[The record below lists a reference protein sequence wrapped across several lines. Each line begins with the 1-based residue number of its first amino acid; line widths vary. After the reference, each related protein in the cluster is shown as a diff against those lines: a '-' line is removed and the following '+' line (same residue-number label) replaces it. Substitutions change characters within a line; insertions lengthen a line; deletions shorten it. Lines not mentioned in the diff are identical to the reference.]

1 MSHKKRGAD
10 DFGSSSKR
18 RSNFASEEKAKGG
31 DEHENLVFEDPFGDD
46 MEDEEMV
53 ESDDDDDDEEIID
66 GERDGDDEDMEGDE
80 EEQKQVKRVFMPGVD
95 KLADDEVLDYDSSAY
110 DMYYAMTAE
119 WPSLSFDIVR
129 DNLGAVRTRVRLSC
143 DCICDGDIS
152 VHCID
157 VCINVH

>member
-10 DFGSSSKR
+10 DFGSNFKR
-18 RSNFASEEKAKGG
+18 RGNFASEEAKGG
-31 DEHENLVFEDPFGDD
+31 DEHEELVFEDPFGDD

-53 ESDDDDDDEEIID
+53 ESDDDDEEIID
-66 GERDGDDEDMEGDE
+66 GERNGDDEDMEGGMEDE
-80 EEQKQVKRVFMPGVD
+80 DEQKQVKRVFMPGVD

-129 DNLGAVRTRVRLSC
+129 DNLGAVRTRVRLLTLC
-143 DCICDGDIS
+143 RC
-152 VHCID
+152 
-157 VCINVH
+157 

>member
-10 DFGSSSKR
+10 DFGSNLKR
-18 RSNFASEEKAKGG
+18 RGNFASEEAKSNG
-31 DEHENLVFEDPFGDD
+31 DAHEELVFEDPFGDD

-53 ESDDDDDDEEIID
+53 ESDDDEEEIID
-66 GERDGDDEDMEGDE
+66 GERDGDDEDMEGGMEDE
-80 EEQKQVKRVFMPGVD
+80 EDEQKQVKRVFMPGVD

-129 DNLGAVRTRVRLSC
+129 DNLGAVRTRVRSVFLCSC
-143 DCICDGDIS
+143 
-152 VHCID
+152 
-157 VCINVH
+157 